1 MINEG
6 NNIESEKFF
15 QEIKEKLKEFKNEW
29 INACSK
35 ALSDKKQ
42 YLKAYE
48 KLKLIED
55 SKFNNNKIEALI
67 NYLNELLLKD
77 KFEDKK
83 CLEYIDIML
92 NIKTKDDSIKNK
104 IGNIYSL
111 LIEKLNKNENKNY
124 FEDNINKLDQKI
136 NLEKDEEMKSQFEF
150 IKEII
155 QKKKINYELT
165 NKNNEIKKKN
175 NYSSLIQDIL
185 NESFIDNNDKEIKS
199 NYALNE
205 LKNKMEKLSSIS
217 ADENK
222 FIEKEIKNE
231 NKNIKKKAL
240 EISVDLVKKGK
251 TNISNDTIKNLI
263 ENINKSNYNN
273 TFSIYPEEKNIQDI
287 IIDDYSSQLIKEN
300 LNKKEKIELD
310 QDLKSKIQEGLK
322 NEDKSTRNNLLA
334 VYSKIKNIKEEEI
347 EKPMELLE
355 KNIKYEN
362 DRNLISESVNV
373 LNNFISQNSQIKIN
387 EDVTN
392 GLLDYISN
400 NDYEKYTEED
410 EEYDKEVEDKKNF
423 IEKIKDGVNKEVIKN
438 LKETLKNN
446 DKETQKELIKHFK
459 KKNWDI
465 TKPQLLQSQK
475 EKLDTTNK
483 VFECIDN
490 IISQTNTNLSPE
502 NFKKIENI
510 LENCQSNY
518 KNSENYN
525 KIVKGKI
532 IDTIGKIMNHSKET
546 KLPDDLVNNLSK
558 EINSSKQKEILKILD
573 KVSDKQELQQQT
585 KKNLFNILEDN
596 ANNNKDEDNSSN
608 EYESMK
614 YENYEMAY
622 KILKKDESKLDDNQ
636 KTILKLEENIQNINK
651 NKDTE
656 TIGEN
661 LDNINNIINN

>member
-1 MINEG
+1 
-6 NNIESEKFF
+6 
-15 QEIKEKLKEFKNEW
+15 
-29 INACSK
+29 
-35 ALSDKKQ
+35 
-42 YLKAYE
+42 
-48 KLKLIED
+48 
-55 SKFNNNKIEALI
+55 
-67 NYLNELLLKD
+67 
-77 KFEDKK
+77 
-83 CLEYIDIML
+83 
-92 NIKTKDDSIKNK
+92 
-104 IGNIYSL
+104 
-111 LIEKLNKNENKNY
+111 
-124 FEDNINKLDQKI
+124 
-136 NLEKDEEMKSQFEF
+136 
-150 IKEII
+150 
-155 QKKKINYELT
+155 
-165 NKNNEIKKKN
+165 
-175 NYSSLIQDIL
+175 
-185 NESFIDNNDKEIKS
+185 
-199 NYALNE
+199 
-205 LKNKMEKLSSIS
+205 MEKLSSIS

-251 TNISNDTIKNLI
+251 INISNDTIKNLI

-273 TFSIYPEEKNIQDI
+273 TFSISPEEKNIQDI

-490 IISQTNTNLSPE
+490 IISQTNTNLSP
-502 NFKKIENI
+502 
-510 LENCQSNY
+510 
-518 KNSENYN
+518 
-525 KIVKGKI
+525 
-532 IDTIGKIMNHSKET
+532 
-546 KLPDDLVNNLSK
+546 
-558 EINSSKQKEILKILD
+558 
-573 KVSDKQELQQQT
+573 
-585 KKNLFNILEDN
+585 
-596 ANNNKDEDNSSN
+596 
-608 EYESMK
+608 
-614 YENYEMAY
+614 
-622 KILKKDESKLDDNQ
+622 
-636 KTILKLEENIQNINK
+636 
-651 NKDTE
+651 
-656 TIGEN
+656 
-661 LDNINNIINN
+661 